1 MHKRYIKHLYNL
13 SIPIWHALPDAA
25 VIDTPNKNKNTQNE
39 AEKEKF
45 FSKDNIW
52 TVWSIPTP
60 VSKVTIHRTLH

>member
-25 VIDTPNKNKNTQNE
+25 AIDTPNKNKNTQNE

-45 FSKDNIW
+45 F
-52 TVWSIPTP
+52 
-60 VSKVTIHRTLH
+60 